1 MRFYQTQ
8 HAFSCGVDL
17 HAKSLHVC
25 IIDQAGSVLVHRK
38 LPANPQLFLQVLA
51 PYRERDIAVAAE
63 CMFAWY
69 WLADLC
75 AAHGIPFILGHAL
88 YMKAIHGGK
97 SKSDKIDSQK
107 IALLLKSGMLP
118 QAYVYPP
125 AMRATRDLLRRRTRL
140 VRTRGEALA
149 HIQNTLSQYNLPPI
163 GKKLT
168 FAANRV
174 GVPERFEEPSVRRSV
189 EADLNL
195 IGHLDGQIRDVELHL
210 VQHAKVDDPQTYARL
225 QTIPG
230 VGKVLAL
237 IMLYEIHD
245 VGRFAGVG
253 NFVSYARLVRCSHE
267 SAGKKSPGKGNKIGN
282 AHLKWAFSEAAILMM
297 REIPQA
303 ARFVARKEKQH
314 GKAKAISILAAR
326 LGRSVYY
333 MLKRKEAFDE
343 KRMFGA

>member
-8 HAFSCGVDL
+8 HPFYCGVDL
-17 HAKSLHVC
+17 HTKTMHLC
-25 IIDQAGSVLVHRK
+25 IVDQAGQVLVHRN
-38 LPANPQLFLQVLA
+38 LPARPELFLQTLA
-51 PYRERDIAVAAE
+51 PYQAQGIAVAAE

-75 AAHGIPFILGHAL
+75 AQHQIPFVLGHAL

-107 IALLLKSGMLP
+107 IALLLRGGMLP

-140 VRTRGEALA
+140 VRTRAEALA
-149 HIQNTLSQYNLPPI
+149 HIQNTLSQYNLPPL
-163 GKKLT
+163 GKKLG

-174 GVPERFEEPSVRRSV
+174 GVAERFEEPSVRRSV
-189 EADLNL
+189 EADLNV
-195 IGHLDGQIRDVELHL
+195 IGHLDDEIREVELYL
-210 VQHAKVDDPQTYARL
+210 VRHAKVDDPQTYARL

-230 VGKVLAL
+230 VGKILAL

-245 VGRFAGVG
+245 IARFAGVG

-267 SAGKKSPGKGNKIGN
+267 SAGKKSPGKGRKIGN
-282 AHLKWAFSEAAILMM
+282 AHLKWAFSEAAVLML
-297 REIPQA
+297 REVPQA

-326 LGRSVYY
+326 LGRSVYF

>member
-8 HAFSCGVDL
+8 HPFYCGVDL
-17 HAKSLHVC
+17 HTKTLHVC
-25 IIDQAGSVLVHRK
+25 VVDQAGQVLVHRN
-38 LPANPQLFLQVLA
+38 LPAQPERFLQTLA
-51 PYRERDIAVAAE
+51 PYREQGVAVAAE

-75 AAHGIPFILGHAL
+75 AQHGIPFVLGHAL

-107 IALLLKSGMLP
+107 IALLLRGGMLP

-140 VRTRGEALA
+140 VRTRAEALA
-149 HIQNTLSQYNLPPI
+149 HVQNTIHQYNLPAI
-163 GKKLT
+163 GKKLG

-174 GVPERFEEPSVRRSV
+174 GVAEQFEEPSVRRSV
-189 EADLNL
+189 EADLNV
-195 IGHLDGQIRDVELHL
+195 IGHLDDEIREVELYL
-210 VQHAKVDDPQTYARL
+210 VRHAKVDDPQTYARL
-225 QTIPG
+225 QSIPG

-245 VGRFAGVG
+245 IGRFAGVG

-267 SAGKKSPGKGNKIGN
+267 SAGKKSPGKGKKIGN
-282 AHLKWAFSEAAILMM
+282 AHLKWAFSEAAVLMM

-303 ARFVARKEKQH
+303 MRFVTRKEKQH

-326 LGRSVYY
+326 MGRSVYF

-343 KRMFGA
+343 KRMWGA